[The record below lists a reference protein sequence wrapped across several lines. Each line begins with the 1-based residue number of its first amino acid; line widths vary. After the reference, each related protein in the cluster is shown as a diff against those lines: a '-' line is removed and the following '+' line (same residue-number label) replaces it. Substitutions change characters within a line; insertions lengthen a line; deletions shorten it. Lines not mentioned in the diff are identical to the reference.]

1 MRGKKKNKN
10 KALIAIC
17 FIVTMLGI
25 TLGFA
30 ANSRNLD
37 ITNIGANV
45 NPEAVDLDVIF
56 DNDQVASN
64 NIATVKG
71 VGTGAD
77 PTEPGATITN
87 PSVAGVAPVISG
99 FTSKFTEKGQNV
111 EYKFY
116 VYNQSPYKAFLE
128 KAQFTIETGEH
139 KTCTAI
145 SAGTA
150 NETNIANA
158 CKDITLSLIVD
169 GNTILSTGSSTFTT
183 HSIDVNTWKEITV
196 KIAYDGN
203 DYPLPDGDMK
213 VSFDA
218 IRLFYTTIE
227 Q

>member
-10 KALIAIC
+10 KVLIAIC
-17 FIVTMLGI
+17 FIATMLGI

-56 DNDQVASN
+56 DNDQVVSN

-77 PTEPGATITN
+77 PTETGATITN
-87 PSVAGVAPVISG
+87 PSVAGVAPGISG

-145 SAGTA
+145 SVGTV

-169 GNTILSTGSSTFTT
+169 GNTILSTGSSTFAT

-218 IRLFYTTIE
+218 IRLIYTTIE